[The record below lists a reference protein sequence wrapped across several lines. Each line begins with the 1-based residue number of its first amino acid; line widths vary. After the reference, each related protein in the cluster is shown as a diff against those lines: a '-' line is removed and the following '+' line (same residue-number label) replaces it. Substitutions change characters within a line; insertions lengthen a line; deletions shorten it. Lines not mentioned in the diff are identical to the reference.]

1 MRESTSMT
9 DLGPNSAQARDVAS
23 IVHPQTNLVRHL
35 EEGPMVIG
43 SGQGCCVYDDNGT
56 PYLDTAAGLWCA
68 SLGYASE
75 RPAKVA
81 CDQMRRL
88 GYYMF

>member
-1 MRESTSMT
+1 
-9 DLGPNSAQARDVAS
+9 
-23 IVHPQTNLVRHL
+23 
-35 EEGPMVIG
+35 
-43 SGQGCCVYDDNGT
+43 VYDDNST
-56 PYLDTAAGLWCA
+56 PYLDTAAGLWRA

-75 RPAKVA
+75 RLAKVA